1 MMSKTDDMVW
11 LAKPPKKKNKSIW
24 RAISANEPFN
34 ARGGQPRT
42 VQIDEGLEI
51 GCQQDNWTPK
61 TRKRQNL

>member
-11 LAKPPKKKNKSIW
+11 LAKPPKKTSIW

-34 ARGGQPRT
+34 ARGGPART
-42 VQIDEGLEI
+42 VQIDERLEI